1 MTSELTDAAIG
12 GILVLLAQKPD
23 AVVTVCGAGSP
34 KKKNCLA
41 IRDQNALVNQRQ
53 SGYLATEQL
62 RLRFTCVPMTCVQV
76 KIFLLLYDAI
86 R

>member
-12 GILVLLAQKPD
+12 SIQVLLVQKPD

-34 KKKNCLA
+34 KRKNCLA
-41 IRDQNALVNQRQ
+41 IRDENALVNPAK
-53 SGYLATEQL
+53 SGYLATEEP
-62 RLRFTCVPMTCVQV
+62 RLWFTYVPMTCVQV
-76 KIFLLLYDAI
+76 KIFLLLYDTI